1 MRPGP
6 VDAPPTVAACTGWW
20 AWRHPR
26 AQGGEGRCIGIT
38 DLRLDPRKAR
48 RLARRIRR
56 EAARRG
62 LPRLVCTS
70 PLRRC
75 RDVGRLLRRW
85 GWRHV
90 VMAELREAGFGTWEG
105 RAWVDIGQGPVDAWC
120 ADFADHAPGGG
131 ESLRQV
137 LTRAATWVPPG
148 EAGVVVAHG
157 GWMLARRWISQ
168 HGARACPVTPAQ
180 WPAAPR
186 HGQCWR
192 V

>member
-1 MRPGP
+1 MAWR
-6 VDAPPTVAACTGWW
+6 

-26 AQGGEGRCIGIT
+26 AQGAEGRCIGRT
-38 DLRLDPRKAR
+38 DLRLDARKAR

-56 EAARRG
+56 VAAREG

-75 RDVGRLLRRW
+75 REVGRLLRRW

-90 VMAELREAGFGTWEG
+90 VMPELLEADFGAWDG
-105 RAWVDIGQGPVDAWC
+105 RRWVDIGQTEVDAWC
-120 ADFADHAPGGG
+120 ADFADHSPGGG
-131 ESLRQV
+131 ESVRQV
-137 LTRAATWVPPG
+137 LARAAAWSPPG
-148 EAGVVVAHG
+148 EAGVVVAHA
-157 GWMLARRWISQ
+157 GWMLARQWLSA
-168 HGARACPVTPAQ
+168 HGAGTCPAEPTQ

-186 HGQCWR
+186 HGACQP

>member
-1 MRPGP
+1 M
-6 VDAPPTVAACTGWW
+6 AWL

-26 AQGGEGRCIGIT
+26 AQGADCRCIGRT

-56 EAARRG
+56 VAERDD

-85 GWRHV
+85 GWQHQ
-90 VMAELREAGFGTWEG
+90 VMPALLEADFGAWDG
-105 RAWVDIGQGPVDAWC
+105 RPWADIGQAEVDAWC

-131 ESLRQV
+131 ESVRQV
-137 LTRAATWVPPG
+137 LARALAWSPPG
-148 EAGVVVAHG
+148 QAGVVVAHA
-157 GWMLARRWISQ
+157 GWMLARQWLAV
-168 HGARACPVTPAQ
+168 HGAEACPATPAQ

-186 HGQCWR
+186 HGECRR